1 MLYNLC
7 IMSTSEL
14 IVNCMILLLILS
26 GPGALFVFNLFIVF
40 ALSVFVILFYILL
53 YCFTVLLLRFE
64 VDWDYFLWFKYFI
77 I

>member
-14 IVNCMILLLILS
+14 IVSCMILLLILS

-53 YCFTVLLLRFE
+53 YCFTVLLLRFGWLGLFF
-64 VDWDYFLWFKYFI
+64 VV
-77 I
+77 